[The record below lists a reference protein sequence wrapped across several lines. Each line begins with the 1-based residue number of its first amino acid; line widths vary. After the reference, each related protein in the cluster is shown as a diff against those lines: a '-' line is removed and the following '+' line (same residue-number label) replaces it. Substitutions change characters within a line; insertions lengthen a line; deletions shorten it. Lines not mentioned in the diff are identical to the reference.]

1 VRAQAL
7 TTIKEGCAPCGVQER
22 RPHNM
27 KGRYTMTY
35 IIKKLDSHIHYC
47 KALSILHYYLIY
59 SVGGETVEV
68 TLHEKRDH
76 WEAVSECAGY
86 MHITRIPTWDLS
98 MKALVLTTKE
108 IACNMKFYA
117 DVCRTEALR
126 EIQKKFD
133 K

>member
-1 VRAQAL
+1 
-7 TTIKEGCAPCGVQER
+7 
-22 RPHNM
+22 M
-27 KGRYTMTY
+27 KYQIR
-35 IIKKLDSHIHYC
+35 KLNSYVHYC
-47 KALSILHYYLIY
+47 KALRILHYYVTYAI
-59 SVGGETVEV
+59 SGETVEV

-86 MHITRIPTWDLS
+86 MHITRIPSWDLS

-108 IACNMKFYA
+108 IACSMKFYA
-117 DVCRTEALR
+117 DVCRAEGLR